1 MIRHGAG
8 AAAGGKQL
16 VVLYGAG
23 ETGKSRLA
31 AACARASAA
40 TWGDRVIYLT
50 SDPEGE
56 RLGSVLL
63 LDRPNLET
71 VSLEL
76 NKDVNKQLED
86 IYLGKGDAKWMVDE
100 GYKTIITDTLT
111 IAMRTLLGQLADS
124 GKFSEKH
131 IKLSDGHNQP
141 MQGDFLAVGTLMDGL
156 MRAQKSGPF
165 NHIVLCHEQ
174 EVRPEDGKPGEVI
187 GGPATV
193 GKANVRSI
201 VNWYNTVLRVWQ
213 KPEPR
218 KDLSQAPR
226 MQRFVST
233 TTAGIWQAKFR
244 APQLAN
250 PIPTILV
257 NEDPVN
263 VWREIHTA
271 QEAQ

>member
-1 MIRHGAG
+1 MK
-8 AAAGGKQL
+8 GGKQL
-16 VVLYGAG
+16 VCLYGAG
-23 ETGKSRLA
+23 EVGKSRILGAICRA
-31 AACARASAA
+31 APQIWGERA
-40 TWGDRVIYLT
+40 VMLT
-50 SDPEGE
+50 TDPEGE
-56 RLGSVLL
+56 GLGSILL
-63 LDRPNLET
+63 QDRPNMEVVT
-71 VSLEL
+71 LEL
-76 NKDVNKQLED
+76 DKDVNKQLED
-86 IYLGKGDAKWMVDE
+86 AYLGKGDMKWIRDE
-100 GYKTIITDTLT
+100 GFKTIVTDTLT

-131 IKLSDGHNQP
+131 IRLSDSHNQP

-156 MRAQKSGPF
+156 LRAQKNGPF
-165 NHIVLCHEQ
+165 NHIVSCHEQ
-174 EVRPEDGKPGEVI
+174 EVRPEEGKPGETI

-213 KPEPR
+213 KPAPR
-218 KDLSQAPR
+218 KDLNSPVT

-233 TTAGIWQAKFR
+233 TTTGIWQAKFR
-244 APQLAN
+244 SPQLSN

-271 QEAQ
+271 QEAL